1 MDHPRRTRAAVII
14 GTIVCASHLALA
26 RVDVKVAFDKAFD
39 FKPVRTW
46 GWNPKYRGDVK
57 MARTPTDDPEAIRA
71 RAEPIIVEAAT
82 AAFKER
88 GLQEAASNPDVV
100 VTYYLLLTTSMDA
113 QTAGQFLP
121 AVPFWGLP
129 PFAPATTS
137 LKVMNQGSLV
147 LDIGAKENVVWRGLA
162 DAHLKMDAD
171 DAKREKTLRDAVR
184 DLIRRFPPR

>member
-1 MDHPRRTRAAVII
+1 MGHPRRTRAAVII

-46 GWNPKYRGDVK
+46 GWNPKFRGDVK
-57 MARTPTDDPEAIRA
+57 MARTPNDDPEAIRA

-147 LDIGAKENVVWRGLA
+147 LDIGAKESVVWRGLA
-162 DAHLKMDAD
+162 DAHLKMDAE